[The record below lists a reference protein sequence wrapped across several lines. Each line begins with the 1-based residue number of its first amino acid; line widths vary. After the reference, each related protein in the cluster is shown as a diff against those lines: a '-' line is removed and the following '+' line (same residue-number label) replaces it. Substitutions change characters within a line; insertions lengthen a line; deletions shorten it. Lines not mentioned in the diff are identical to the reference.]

1 MKQDYFQPRDLK
13 SKTLAE
19 IQSEFK
25 ELGLPKFRAL
35 QVYRWLHRGVE
46 DFSQMSDLSRLCGKS
61 FLKNMRL
68 PGQKWSKNGFLRMA
82 Q

>member
-35 QVYRWLHRGVE
+35 QVYRWLHRGVT
-46 DFSQMSDLSRLCGKS
+46 DFS
-61 FLKNMRL
+61 
-68 PGQKWSKNGFLRMA
+68 
-82 Q
+82 

>member
-25 ELGLPKFRAL
+25 EMNR
-35 QVYRWLHRGVE
+35 R
-46 DFSQMSDLSRLCGKS
+46 
-61 FLKNMRL
+61 
-68 PGQKWSKNGFLRMA
+68 
-82 Q
+82 